1 MTFGPIL
8 HERCS
13 CFICAKRHSLKGTIL
28 GCAALFWKILEL
40 ATRRASPA
48 DAPAMEVYPMRR
60 FALLGLST
68 LAAVTAF
75 SALAEAQAQDR
86 PLVLRVTPRSFLDP
100 GTAAPVGSL
109 NRYATQGQL
118 SYMVSPPWNNQRD
131 RFGEGVLPDPI
142 GGPFVGARNPFADLE
157 TTGSIR

>member
-1 MTFGPIL
+1 
-8 HERCS
+8 
-13 CFICAKRHSLKGTIL
+13 
-28 GCAALFWKILEL
+28 
-40 ATRRASPA
+40 
-48 DAPAMEVYPMRR
+48 MEVYPMRR
-60 FALLGLST
+60 FALLGLGT
-68 LAAVTAF
+68 FAAITAF
-75 SALAEAQAQDR
+75 SAMAEAQAQDR

-100 GTAAPVGSL
+100 GNAAPVGSL

-131 RFGEGVLPDPI
+131 RFGEGSLPDPI